1 MNALKEKHDM
11 IHRIDPDNPEE
22 NPERFEELVRL
33 LEEGSD
39 PALKAHLE
47 GFHHSDL
54 ADAFGLLPKTLRARV
69 LDALREELDHDLLFE
84 LEDHL
89 RHEITDN
96 LSAREVAE
104 VITEMDSDEAVQVL
118 EDMGEKERKEILE
131 EVPDEER
138 GDIEIGLAYPED
150 SAGRRMQTD
159 FVSVGRNWDVGETID
174 FLREEVELP
183 EEFFDVF
190 VVDEKEKP
198 IGVISLSRILRS
210 PRPTLMREICDETQ
224 VIVPAENYGVKIL
237 SIGFFAELDEAVV
250 WRGPMAVK
258 ALKQLIF
265 DADWGELDYLIIDT
279 PPGTGDVHLSIV
291 QSLPLTGAVVVTTP
305 QPVAL
310 ADAKKAVAMLKM
322 DNIKVPVLG
331 LVENMSWFTPKNY
344 PEEKYFIFGEDGG
357 ENLAKSLNLE
367 LLGKVPI
374 VESIRQS
381 GDVGRPAVLQQET
394 IVEKYYNDLCDK
406 LILNIEERNATLEPT
421 KVVGVEY
428 GDPKCST

>member
-1 MNALKEKHDM
+1 MKIN
-11 IHRIDPDNPEE
+11 
-22 NPERFEELVRL
+22 
-33 LEEGSD
+33 S
-39 PALKAHLE
+39 
-47 GFHHSDL
+47 
-54 ADAFGLLPKTLRARV
+54 KT
-69 LDALREELDHDLLFE
+69 
-84 LEDHL
+84 
-89 RHEITDN
+89 
-96 LSAREVAE
+96 
-104 VITEMDSDEAVQVL
+104 
-118 EDMGEKERKEILE
+118 ILE
-131 EVPDEER
+131 SLKKVIEPDLGKDIVSLGLVTDVKVMENKVSFSVQMKNAAMHARKRMQQACEFAIERSIGKNYSIEVNVQAMKKAEASQSVLPNIKNTIAVVS
-138 GDIEIGLAYPED
+138 GKGGVGKSTVSANLAVGLAKK
-150 SAGRRMQTD
+150 G
-159 FVSVGRNWDVGETID
+159 FNVGVVDADIYGPSMPIM
-174 FLREEVELP
+174 
-183 EEFFDVF
+183 FDVLHYR
-190 VVDEKEKP
+190 P
-198 IGVISLSRILRS
+198 IS
-210 PRPTLMREICDETQ
+210 REINKKQ

-322 DNIKVPVLG
+322 DNINVPVLG
-331 LVENMSWFTPKNY
+331 LVENMSWFTPKNH

-357 ENLAKSLNLE
+357 ENLAKSLSLE
-367 LLGKVPI
+367 LLGKVPL

-406 LILNIEERNATLEPT
+406 LILNIEERNAKLDPT

-428 GDPKCST
+428 GAPKCST

>member
-1 MNALKEKHDM
+1 MKVNSETIIESLKKVIEPDLGKDIVSLGLVTDIKVMENKVSFSVQMKNAAMHARKRMQQACEFA
-11 IHRIDPDNPEE
+11 I
-22 NPERFEELVRL
+22 ERSI
-33 LEEGSD
+33 GKNYS
-39 PALKAHLE
+39 
-47 GFHHSDL
+47 
-54 ADAFGLLPKTLRARV
+54 
-69 LDALREELDHDLLFE
+69 
-84 LEDHL
+84 
-89 RHEITDN
+89 I
-96 LSAREVAE
+96 EVNVQAMKKAE
-104 VITEMDSDEAVQVL
+104 VSQSVLPNIKNTIAVVSGKGGVGKSTVSANL
-118 EDMGEKERKEILE
+118 A
-131 EVPDEER
+131 V
-138 GDIEIGLAYPED
+138 GLAKK
-150 SAGRRMQTD
+150 G
-159 FVSVGRNWDVGETID
+159 FNVGVVDADIYGPSMPIM
-174 FLREEVELP
+174 
-183 EEFFDVF
+183 FDVLHYR
-190 VVDEKEKP
+190 P
-198 IGVISLSRILRS
+198 IS
-210 PRPTLMREICDETQ
+210 REINKKQ

-331 LVENMSWFTPKNY
+331 LVENMSWFTPKNH

-357 ENLAKSLNLE
+357 ENLAKSLSLE
-367 LLGKVPI
+367 LLGKVPL

-406 LILNIEERNATLEPT
+406 LILNIEERNAKLDPT

-428 GDPKCST
+428 GAPKCST

>member
-1 MNALKEKHDM
+1 MKVNSENIIESLKKVIEPDLGKDIVSLGLVTDIKVTENKVSFSVQMKNAAMHARKRMQQACEFA
-11 IHRIDPDNPEE
+11 I
-22 NPERFEELVRL
+22 ERSIGKNYSIEVNVQ
-33 LEEGSD
+33 
-39 PALKAHLE
+39 AMKKAEASQSVLPNIKNTIAVVS
-47 GFHHSDL
+47 GKGGVGKSTVSANL
-54 ADAFGLLPKTLRARV
+54 AV
-69 LDALREELDHDLLFE
+69 
-84 LEDHL
+84 
-89 RHEITDN
+89 
-96 LSAREVAE
+96 
-104 VITEMDSDEAVQVL
+104 
-118 EDMGEKERKEILE
+118 
-131 EVPDEER
+131 
-138 GDIEIGLAYPED
+138 GLAKK
-150 SAGRRMQTD
+150 G
-159 FVSVGRNWDVGETID
+159 FNVGVVDADIYGPSMPIM
-174 FLREEVELP
+174 
-183 EEFFDVF
+183 FDVLHYR
-190 VVDEKEKP
+190 P
-198 IGVISLSRILRS
+198 IS
-210 PRPTLMREICDETQ
+210 REINKKQ

-331 LVENMSWFTPKNY
+331 LVENMSWFTPKNH

-357 ENLAKSLNLE
+357 ENLAKSLSLE
-367 LLGKVPI
+367 LLGKVPL

-394 IVEKYYNDLCDK
+394 IIEKYYNDLCDK
-406 LILNIEERNATLEPT
+406 LILNIEERNAKLAPT

-428 GDPKCST
+428 GAPKCST

>member
-1 MNALKEKHDM
+1 MKVNSEIIIESLKKVIEPDLGKDIVSLGLVTDIKVMENKVSFSVQMKNAAMHARKRMQQACEFA
-11 IHRIDPDNPEE
+11 I
-22 NPERFEELVRL
+22 ERSIGKDYSIEVNVQ
-33 LEEGSD
+33 
-39 PALKAHLE
+39 AMKKAEASQSVLPNIKNTIAVVS
-47 GFHHSDL
+47 GKGGVGKSTVSANL
-54 ADAFGLLPKTLRARV
+54 AV
-69 LDALREELDHDLLFE
+69 
-84 LEDHL
+84 
-89 RHEITDN
+89 
-96 LSAREVAE
+96 
-104 VITEMDSDEAVQVL
+104 
-118 EDMGEKERKEILE
+118 
-131 EVPDEER
+131 
-138 GDIEIGLAYPED
+138 GLAKK
-150 SAGRRMQTD
+150 G
-159 FVSVGRNWDVGETID
+159 FNVGVVDADIYGPSMPIM
-174 FLREEVELP
+174 
-183 EEFFDVF
+183 FDVLHYR
-190 VVDEKEKP
+190 P
-198 IGVISLSRILRS
+198 IS
-210 PRPTLMREICDETQ
+210 REINKKQ

-331 LVENMSWFTPKNY
+331 LVENMSWFTPKNH

-357 ENLAKSLNLE
+357 ENLAKSLSLE
-367 LLGKVPI
+367 LLGKVPL

-406 LILNIEERNATLEPT
+406 LILNIEERNAKLDPT

-428 GDPKCST
+428 GAPKCST

>member
-1 MNALKEKHDM
+1 MKINSKMILESLKKVIE
-11 IHRIDPDNPEE
+11 PDLGKDIVSLG
-22 NPERFEELVRL
+22 LV
-33 LEEGSD
+33 
-39 PALKAHLE
+39 
-47 GFHHSDL
+47 
-54 ADAFGLLPKTLRARV
+54 
-69 LDALREELDHDLLFE
+69 
-84 LEDHL
+84 
-89 RHEITDN
+89 TD
-96 LSAREVAE
+96 VK
-104 VITEMDSDEAVQVL
+104 VL
-118 EDMGEKERKEILE
+118 ENKVSFSVQMKNAAMHARKRMQEACEFAIERSIGKDYSI
-131 EVPDEER
+131 EVNVQAMKKAEASKSVLPNIKNTIAVVS
-138 GDIEIGLAYPED
+138 GKGGVGKSTVSANLAVGLAKK
-150 SAGRRMQTD
+150 G
-159 FVSVGRNWDVGETID
+159 FNVGVVDADIYGPSMPIM
-174 FLREEVELP
+174 
-183 EEFFDVF
+183 FDV
-190 VVDEKEKP
+190 
-198 IGVISLSRILRS
+198 LHY
-210 PRPTLMREICDETQ
+210 RPFSREINKKQ

-331 LVENMSWFTPKNY
+331 MVENMSWFTPKNH

-357 ENLAKSLNLE
+357 ENLAKSLSLE

-394 IVEKYYNDLCDK
+394 VVEKYYNDLCDK
-406 LILNIEERNATLEPT
+406 LILNTEERNAKLEPT

>member
-1 MNALKEKHDM
+1 MKVNSETIIESLKKVIEPDLGKDIVSLGLVTDIKVMENKVSFSVQMKNAAMHARKRMQQACEFA
-11 IHRIDPDNPEE
+11 I
-22 NPERFEELVRL
+22 ERSIGKNYSIEVNVQ
-33 LEEGSD
+33 SMK
-39 PALKAHLE
+39 KAEASQSVLPNIKNTIAVVS
-47 GFHHSDL
+47 GKGGVGKSTVSANL
-54 ADAFGLLPKTLRARV
+54 AV
-69 LDALREELDHDLLFE
+69 
-84 LEDHL
+84 
-89 RHEITDN
+89 
-96 LSAREVAE
+96 
-104 VITEMDSDEAVQVL
+104 
-118 EDMGEKERKEILE
+118 
-131 EVPDEER
+131 
-138 GDIEIGLAYPED
+138 GLAKK
-150 SAGRRMQTD
+150 G
-159 FVSVGRNWDVGETID
+159 FNVGVVDADIYGPSMPIM
-174 FLREEVELP
+174 
-183 EEFFDVF
+183 FDVLHYR
-190 VVDEKEKP
+190 P
-198 IGVISLSRILRS
+198 IS
-210 PRPTLMREICDETQ
+210 REINKKQ

-331 LVENMSWFTPKNY
+331 LVENMSWFTPKNH

-357 ENLAKSLNLE
+357 ENLAKSLSLE
-367 LLGKVPI
+367 LLGKVPL

-406 LILNIEERNATLEPT
+406 LILNIEERNAKLDPT

-428 GDPKCST
+428 GAPKCST

>member
-1 MNALKEKHDM
+1 MKINSETIIESLKKVIEPDLGKDIVSLGLVTDIKVMENKVSFSVQMKNAAMHARKRMQQACEFA
-11 IHRIDPDNPEE
+11 I
-22 NPERFEELVRL
+22 ERSIGKNYSIEVNVQ
-33 LEEGSD
+33 
-39 PALKAHLE
+39 AMKKAEASQSVLPNIKNTIAVVS
-47 GFHHSDL
+47 GKGGVGKSTVSANL
-54 ADAFGLLPKTLRARV
+54 AV
-69 LDALREELDHDLLFE
+69 
-84 LEDHL
+84 
-89 RHEITDN
+89 
-96 LSAREVAE
+96 
-104 VITEMDSDEAVQVL
+104 
-118 EDMGEKERKEILE
+118 
-131 EVPDEER
+131 
-138 GDIEIGLAYPED
+138 GLAKK
-150 SAGRRMQTD
+150 G
-159 FVSVGRNWDVGETID
+159 FNVGVVDADIYGPSMPIM
-174 FLREEVELP
+174 
-183 EEFFDVF
+183 FDVLHYR
-190 VVDEKEKP
+190 P
-198 IGVISLSRILRS
+198 IS
-210 PRPTLMREICDETQ
+210 REINKKQ

-331 LVENMSWFTPKNY
+331 LVENMSWFTPKNH

-357 ENLAKSLNLE
+357 ENLAKSLSLE
-367 LLGKVPI
+367 LLGKVPL

>member
-1 MNALKEKHDM
+1 MKINSKTILESLKKVIE
-11 IHRIDPDNPEE
+11 PDLGKDIVSLG
-22 NPERFEELVRL
+22 LV
-33 LEEGSD
+33 
-39 PALKAHLE
+39 
-47 GFHHSDL
+47 
-54 ADAFGLLPKTLRARV
+54 
-69 LDALREELDHDLLFE
+69 
-84 LEDHL
+84 
-89 RHEITDN
+89 TD
-96 LSAREVAE
+96 VK
-104 VITEMDSDEAVQVL
+104 VL
-118 EDMGEKERKEILE
+118 ENKVSFSVQMKNAAMHARKRMQEACEFAIERSIGIDYSIDVNVQAMKKAEASKSVLPNIKNTIAVVSGKGGVGKSTVSANLA
-131 EVPDEER
+131 V
-138 GDIEIGLAYPED
+138 GLAKK
-150 SAGRRMQTD
+150 G
-159 FVSVGRNWDVGETID
+159 FNVGVVDADIYGPSMPIM
-174 FLREEVELP
+174 
-183 EEFFDVF
+183 FDV
-190 VVDEKEKP
+190 
-198 IGVISLSRILRS
+198 LHY
-210 PRPTLMREICDETQ
+210 RPFSREINKKQ

-331 LVENMSWFTPKNY
+331 MVENMSWFTPKNH

-357 ENLAKSLNLE
+357 ENLAKSLSLE

-394 IVEKYYNDLCDK
+394 VVEKYYNDLCDK
-406 LILNIEERNATLEPT
+406 LILNTEERNAKLEPT

>member
-1 MNALKEKHDM
+1 MKINSEIILESLKKVIE
-11 IHRIDPDNPEE
+11 PDLGKDIVSLG
-22 NPERFEELVRL
+22 LVT
-33 LEEGSD
+33 D
-39 PALKAHLE
+39 VK
-47 GFHHSDL
+47 F
-54 ADAFGLLPKTLRARV
+54 
-69 LDALREELDHDLLFE
+69 
-84 LEDHL
+84 LEDKVSFSVQMKNAAMHARKRMQQACEFAIERSIGKDYSIEVNVQAMKKAEATQSVL
-89 RHEITDN
+89 PNIKNTIAVVSGKGGVGKSTVSAN
-96 LSAREVAE
+96 L
-104 VITEMDSDEAVQVL
+104 AV
-118 EDMGEKERKEILE
+118 
-131 EVPDEER
+131 
-138 GDIEIGLAYPED
+138 GLAKK
-150 SAGRRMQTD
+150 G
-159 FVSVGRNWDVGETID
+159 FNVGVVDADIYGPSMPIM
-174 FLREEVELP
+174 
-183 EEFFDVF
+183 FDVLHYR
-190 VVDEKEKP
+190 P
-198 IGVISLSRILRS
+198 IS
-210 PRPTLMREICDETQ
+210 REINKKQ

-265 DADWGELDYLIIDT
+265 DSDWGELDYLIIDT

-331 LVENMSWFTPKNY
+331 LVENMSWFTPKNH

-357 ENLAKSLNLE
+357 ENLAKSLSLE
-367 LLGKVPI
+367 LLGKVPL

-394 IVEKYYNDLCDK
+394 IVEKYYNDLCDN
-406 LILNIEERNATLEPT
+406 LILNIEERNAKLDPT

-428 GDPKCST
+428 GAPKCST

>member
-1 MNALKEKHDM
+1 LGSNKRINNLVLNKLSIYVYNMKVNSETIIESLKKVIEPDLGKDIVSLGLVTDIKVMENKVSFSVQMKNAAMHAKKRMQQACEFA
-11 IHRIDPDNPEE
+11 I
-22 NPERFEELVRL
+22 ERSIGKNYFIEVNVQ
-33 LEEGSD
+33 
-39 PALKAHLE
+39 AMKKAEASQSVLPNIKNTIAVVS
-47 GFHHSDL
+47 GKGGVGKSTVSANL
-54 ADAFGLLPKTLRARV
+54 AV
-69 LDALREELDHDLLFE
+69 
-84 LEDHL
+84 
-89 RHEITDN
+89 
-96 LSAREVAE
+96 
-104 VITEMDSDEAVQVL
+104 
-118 EDMGEKERKEILE
+118 
-131 EVPDEER
+131 
-138 GDIEIGLAYPED
+138 GLAKK
-150 SAGRRMQTD
+150 G
-159 FVSVGRNWDVGETID
+159 FNVGVVDADIYGPSMPIM
-174 FLREEVELP
+174 
-183 EEFFDVF
+183 FDVLHYR
-190 VVDEKEKP
+190 P
-198 IGVISLSRILRS
+198 IS
-210 PRPTLMREICDETQ
+210 REINKKQ

-357 ENLAKSLNLE
+357 ENLAKSLSIK
-367 LLGKVPI
+367 LLGKVPL

-394 IVEKYYNDLCDK
+394 IVEKYYSDLCEK
-406 LILNIEERNATLEPT
+406 LILNIDERNAKLEPT

-428 GDPKCST
+428 GTPKCST

>member
-1 MNALKEKHDM
+1 MKVNSETIIESLKKVIEPDLGKDIISLGLVTDIKVMENKVSFSVQMKNAAMHARKRMQQACEFA
-11 IHRIDPDNPEE
+11 I
-22 NPERFEELVRL
+22 ERSIGKNYSIEVNVQ
-33 LEEGSD
+33 
-39 PALKAHLE
+39 AMKKAEASQSVLPNIKNTIAVVS
-47 GFHHSDL
+47 GKGGVGKSTVSANL
-54 ADAFGLLPKTLRARV
+54 AV
-69 LDALREELDHDLLFE
+69 
-84 LEDHL
+84 
-89 RHEITDN
+89 
-96 LSAREVAE
+96 
-104 VITEMDSDEAVQVL
+104 
-118 EDMGEKERKEILE
+118 
-131 EVPDEER
+131 
-138 GDIEIGLAYPED
+138 GLAKK
-150 SAGRRMQTD
+150 G
-159 FVSVGRNWDVGETID
+159 FNVGVVDADIYGPSMPIM
-174 FLREEVELP
+174 
-183 EEFFDVF
+183 FDVLHYR
-190 VVDEKEKP
+190 P
-198 IGVISLSRILRS
+198 IS
-210 PRPTLMREICDETQ
+210 REINKKQ

-331 LVENMSWFTPKNY
+331 LVENMSWFTPKNH

-357 ENLAKSLNLE
+357 ENLAKSLSLE
-367 LLGKVPI
+367 LLGKVPL

-406 LILNIEERNATLEPT
+406 LILNIEERNAKLDPT

-428 GDPKCST
+428 GAPKCST

>member
-1 MNALKEKHDM
+1 MKINSETILESLTKVIE
-11 IHRIDPDNPEE
+11 PDLGKDIVSLG
-22 NPERFEELVRL
+22 LV
-33 LEEGSD
+33 
-39 PALKAHLE
+39 
-47 GFHHSDL
+47 
-54 ADAFGLLPKTLRARV
+54 
-69 LDALREELDHDLLFE
+69 
-84 LEDHL
+84 
-89 RHEITDN
+89 TD
-96 LSAREVAE
+96 VK
-104 VITEMDSDEAVQVL
+104 VL
-118 EDMGEKERKEILE
+118 EDKVSFSVQMKNAAMHARKRMQEACEFAIERTIGKDYSI
-131 EVPDEER
+131 EVNVKAMKKAEASQSVLPNIKNTIAVVS
-138 GDIEIGLAYPED
+138 GKGGVGKSTVSANLAVGLAKK
-150 SAGRRMQTD
+150 G
-159 FVSVGRNWDVGETID
+159 FSVGVVDADIYGPSMPIM
-174 FLREEVELP
+174 
-183 EEFFDVF
+183 FDVLHYR
-190 VVDEKEKP
+190 P
-198 IGVISLSRILRS
+198 LSR
-210 PRPTLMREICDETQ
+210 EINKKQ

-331 LVENMSWFTPKNY
+331 LVENMSWFTPKNH

-357 ENLAKSLNLE
+357 ENLAKSLSLE
-367 LLGKVPI
+367 LLGKVPL

-394 IVEKYYNDLCDK
+394 LVEKYYNDLCDK
-406 LILNIEERNATLEPT
+406 LILNIEERNAKLEPT

-428 GDPKCST
+428 GAPKCST

>member
-1 MNALKEKHDM
+1 MKVNSETIIESLKKVIEPDLGKDIVSLGLVTDIKVMESKVTFSVQMKNAAMHAKKRMQQACEFA
-11 IHRIDPDNPEE
+11 I
-22 NPERFEELVRL
+22 ERSIGKDYSIEVNVQ
-33 LEEGSD
+33 
-39 PALKAHLE
+39 AMKKAEASQSVLPNIKNTIAVVS
-47 GFHHSDL
+47 GKGGVGKSTVSANL
-54 ADAFGLLPKTLRARV
+54 AV
-69 LDALREELDHDLLFE
+69 
-84 LEDHL
+84 
-89 RHEITDN
+89 
-96 LSAREVAE
+96 
-104 VITEMDSDEAVQVL
+104 
-118 EDMGEKERKEILE
+118 
-131 EVPDEER
+131 
-138 GDIEIGLAYPED
+138 GLAKK
-150 SAGRRMQTD
+150 G
-159 FVSVGRNWDVGETID
+159 FNVGVVDADIYGPSMPIM
-174 FLREEVELP
+174 
-183 EEFFDVF
+183 FDVLHYR
-190 VVDEKEKP
+190 P
-198 IGVISLSRILRS
+198 IS
-210 PRPTLMREICDETQ
+210 REINKKQ

-331 LVENMSWFTPKNY
+331 LVENMSWFTPKNH
-344 PEEKYFIFGEDGG
+344 PKEKYFIFGEDGG
-357 ENLAKSLNLE
+357 QNLAKSLSLE
-367 LLGKVPI
+367 LLGKVPL

-394 IVEKYYNDLCDK
+394 IVEKYYNNLCNK
-406 LILNIEERNATLEPT
+406 LILNIEERNAKLEPT

-428 GDPKCST
+428 GAPKCST

>member
-1 MNALKEKHDM
+1 MKVNSETIIESLKKVIEPDLGKDIVSLGLVTDIKVTENKVSFSVQMKNAAMHARKRMQQACEFA
-11 IHRIDPDNPEE
+11 I
-22 NPERFEELVRL
+22 ERSIGKNYSIEVNVQ
-33 LEEGSD
+33 
-39 PALKAHLE
+39 AMKKAEASQSVLPNIKNTIAVVS
-47 GFHHSDL
+47 GKGGVGKSTVSANL
-54 ADAFGLLPKTLRARV
+54 AV
-69 LDALREELDHDLLFE
+69 
-84 LEDHL
+84 
-89 RHEITDN
+89 
-96 LSAREVAE
+96 
-104 VITEMDSDEAVQVL
+104 
-118 EDMGEKERKEILE
+118 
-131 EVPDEER
+131 
-138 GDIEIGLAYPED
+138 GLAKK
-150 SAGRRMQTD
+150 G
-159 FVSVGRNWDVGETID
+159 FNVGVVDADIYGPSMPIM
-174 FLREEVELP
+174 
-183 EEFFDVF
+183 FDVLHYR
-190 VVDEKEKP
+190 P
-198 IGVISLSRILRS
+198 IS
-210 PRPTLMREICDETQ
+210 REINKKQ

-331 LVENMSWFTPKNY
+331 MVENMSWFTPKNH

-357 ENLAKSLNLE
+357 ENLAKSLSLE
-367 LLGKVPI
+367 LLGKVPL

-406 LILNIEERNATLEPT
+406 LILNIEERNAKLAPT

-428 GDPKCST
+428 GAPKCST

>member
-1 MNALKEKHDM
+1 LGPNK
-11 IHRIDPDNPEE
+11 RINNLVLNKLSIYVYNMKINPE
-22 NPERFEELVRL
+22 
-33 LEEGSD
+33 
-39 PALKAHLE
+39 
-47 GFHHSDL
+47 
-54 ADAFGLLPKTLRARV
+54 T
-69 LDALREELDHDLLFE
+69 
-84 LEDHL
+84 
-89 RHEITDN
+89 
-96 LSAREVAE
+96 
-104 VITEMDSDEAVQVL
+104 
-118 EDMGEKERKEILE
+118 ILE
-131 EVPDEER
+131 SLKKVIEPDLGKDIVSLGLVTDIKILENKVSFSVQMKNAAMHAKKRMQEACEFAIERSIGKDYSVEVNVQAMKKAEANQNVLPNIKNTIAVVS
-138 GDIEIGLAYPED
+138 GKGGVGKSTVSANLAVGLAKK
-150 SAGRRMQTD
+150 G
-159 FVSVGRNWDVGETID
+159 FNVGVVDADIYGPSMPIM
-174 FLREEVELP
+174 
-183 EEFFDVF
+183 FDVLHYR
-190 VVDEKEKP
+190 P
-198 IGVISLSRILRS
+198 IS
-210 PRPTLMREICDETQ
+210 REINKKQ

-357 ENLAKSLNLE
+357 ENLAKSLSIK
-367 LLGKVPI
+367 LLGKVPL

-394 IVEKYYNDLCDK
+394 IVEKYYSDLCEK
-406 LILNIEERNATLEPT
+406 LILNIDERNAKLEPT

-428 GDPKCST
+428 GTPKCST

>member
-1 MNALKEKHDM
+1 MKINSETILESLKKVIE
-11 IHRIDPDNPEE
+11 PDLGKDIVSLG
-22 NPERFEELVRL
+22 LV
-33 LEEGSD
+33 
-39 PALKAHLE
+39 
-47 GFHHSDL
+47 
-54 ADAFGLLPKTLRARV
+54 
-69 LDALREELDHDLLFE
+69 
-84 LEDHL
+84 
-89 RHEITDN
+89 TDVN
-96 LSAREVAE
+96 
-104 VITEMDSDEAVQVL
+104 VL
-118 EDMGEKERKEILE
+118 EDKVSFSVQMKNAAMHARKRMQEACEFAIERSIGKDYSV
-131 EVPDEER
+131 EVNVQAMKKAEATQSVLANIKNTIAVVS
-138 GDIEIGLAYPED
+138 GKGGVGKSTVSANLAVGLAKK
-150 SAGRRMQTD
+150 G
-159 FVSVGRNWDVGETID
+159 FNVGVVDADIYGPSMPIM
-174 FLREEVELP
+174 
-183 EEFFDVF
+183 FDVLHYR
-190 VVDEKEKP
+190 P
-198 IGVISLSRILRS
+198 IS
-210 PRPTLMREICDETQ
+210 REINKKQ

-331 LVENMSWFTPKNY
+331 LVENMSWFTPKNH

-357 ENLAKSLNLE
+357 ENLAKSLSLE
-367 LLGKVPI
+367 LLGKVPL

-406 LILNIEERNATLEPT
+406 LILNIEERNAKLEPT

-428 GDPKCST
+428 GAPKCST